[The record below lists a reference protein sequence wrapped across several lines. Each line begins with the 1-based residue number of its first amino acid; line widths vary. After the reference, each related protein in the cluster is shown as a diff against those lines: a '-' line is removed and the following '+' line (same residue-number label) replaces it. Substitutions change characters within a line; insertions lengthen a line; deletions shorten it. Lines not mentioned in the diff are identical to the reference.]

1 MGTEGVIHGVSCD
14 FRFTMKLPE
23 DNQPHEG
30 PQDGI
35 YNGYFWM
42 RTNPPQRISENNV
55 QLTFIQN
62 DNIFIIKGEGQN
74 RLGPF
79 ELVGTYDPHTLK
91 MSCEK

>member
-1 MGTEGVIHGVSCD
+1 MGTEGVVRGTSSD

-23 DNQPHEG
+23 DDQPHEG
-30 PQDGI
+30 PQEGI

-55 QLTFIQN
+55 HLSFVQEG
-62 DNIFIIKGEGQN
+62 DSYSIKGEGQN

-79 ELVGTYDPHTLK
+79 DLIGTFDPKTLR
-91 MSCEK
+91 MTCEK

>member
-79 ELVGTYDPHTLK
+79 DLVGTYDPHTFK